1 MLTQELL
8 FTMSILSPSSKW
20 CTAWPTFT
28 GTKLVVRTRDLQF
41 WYTPCTQWVRYR
53 VILFW
58 THCLYYM
65 IESTFPRILV
75 WNLIELKLV
84 STFYAKLFS
93 CNPFKTSYRF
103 HPVHR
108 LVNLNQIYLKQ
119 LLTMKS
125 LCSNLGL
132 PTFTAFFRKLLN
144 E

>member
-1 MLTQELL
+1 MLTQEL
-8 FTMSILSPSSKW
+8 FTMSRLSPSLNGVQHDPPLQAQSSW
-20 CTAWPTFT
+20 FEPVINTLDIH
-28 GTKLVVRTRDLQF
+28 LVLSE
-41 WYTPCTQWVRYR
+41 YI

-58 THCLYYM
+58 THYLYYM
-65 IESTFPRILV
+65 IEITFPGILV

-93 CNPFKTSYRF
+93 CNSFKTSYRF
-103 HPVHR
+103 T
-108 LVNLNQIYLKQ
+108 NLNQIYIKQ
-119 LLTMKS
+119 LLTMKR